1 MNEEKNTQKE
11 EDLKRKWKELDSG
24 SKSFWLSGGRGGEQG
39 FIAFERG
46 KLY

>member
-1 MNEEKNTQKE
+1 MKEEKNNQKE
-11 EDLKRKWKELDSG
+11 EDLKRKWRELDSG
-24 SKSFWLSGGRGGEQG
+24 SKSFWESGGRGGEQG